1 VKMDIEG
8 HEKAVF
14 AEPEWLASIDT
25 LAMELH
31 PDFAGD
37 LSLIPQALERYGF
50 DYVHVDQA
58 GKPVGIQSSMFLY
71 ASCTG
76 ARSRLEG

>member
-1 VKMDIEG
+1 MDIEG

-14 AEPEWLASIDT
+14 AEPEWLASVDT
-25 LAMELH
+25 L
-31 PDFAGD
+31 
-37 LSLIPQALERYGF
+37 ALERYGF